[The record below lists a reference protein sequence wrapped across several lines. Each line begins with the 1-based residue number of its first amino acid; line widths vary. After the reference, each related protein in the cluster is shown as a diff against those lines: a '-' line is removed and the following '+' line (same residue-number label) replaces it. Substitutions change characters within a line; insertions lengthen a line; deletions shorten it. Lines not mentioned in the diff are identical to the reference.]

1 MDTYNIQ
8 ADICSSD
15 IIDFFIKLCFSQ
27 AVDVLG
33 NWAANIKNN

>member
-1 MDTYNIQ
+1 MDTFNIQ

-15 IIDFFIKLCFSQ
+15 IIDFFIKLFFSQ

-33 NWAANIKNN
+33 NRAANIKNN